1 MIVVNRPLTKF
12 HFSLHFG
19 LQFVNGRLVDAPLTA
34 PTFAVSYWLLVC
46 AVISRDRVTMGVVAS
61 L

>member
-1 MIVVNRPLTKF
+1 MIIVNRPLTKF
-12 HFSLHFG
+12 YFSMHFLPP
-19 LQFVNGRLVDAPLTA
+19 VCKWRLVDAA
-34 PTFAVSYWLLVC
+34 PTFAVSDWLLVC